1 MSTIKTITMPDGSQA
16 KAQEVEFKL
25 QHEDWSQYVLPDGSV
40 VKLKTTVLKIL
51 QVLDKDN
58 KPARTVEGDPLLI
71 VNHRTDV
78 ITSG

>member
-1 MSTIKTITMPDGSQA
+1 MSIIKTINLPDGSQA

-25 QHEDWSQYVLPDGSV
+25 QHEDWSQYLLPDGTV

-51 QVLDKDN
+51 QVLDNDG
-58 KPARTVEGDPLLI
+58 KPARTVEGDPFLI

>member
-1 MSTIKTITMPDGSQA
+1 MSTIKTITMPDGSQT

-25 QHEDWSQYVLPDGSV
+25 QHEDWSQYVLPDGTV

-51 QVLDKDN
+51 QVLDSDN
-58 KPARTVEGDPLLI
+58 KPARTVEGDPFLI

>member
-16 KAQEVEFKL
+16 KAQEVEFQL
-25 QHEDWSQYVLPDGSV
+25 QQENWSQYVLPDGTV

-51 QVLDKDN
+51 QVLDNEN

>member
-16 KAQEVEFKL
+16 KAQEVDFKL
-25 QHEDWSQYVLPDGSV
+25 QHEDWSQYVLPDGTI

-51 QVLDKDN
+51 QVLDNDN
-58 KPARTVEGDPLLI
+58 KPARTIEGDPLLI

>member
-16 KAQEVEFKL
+16 KAQEVEFQL
-25 QHEDWSQYVLPDGSV
+25 QHEDWSQYALPDGTV

-51 QVLDKDN
+51 QVLDNEN
-58 KPARTVEGDPLLI
+58 KPARTVEGDLLLI